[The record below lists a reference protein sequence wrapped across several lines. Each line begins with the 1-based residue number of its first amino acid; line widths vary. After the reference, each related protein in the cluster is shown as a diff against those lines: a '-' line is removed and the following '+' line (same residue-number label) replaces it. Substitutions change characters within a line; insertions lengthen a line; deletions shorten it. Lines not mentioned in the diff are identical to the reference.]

1 MANGVRDRSKLERVP
16 ALSFRTA
23 RYALIFALAAVFWLV
38 GNGTASATM
47 PFTPSFDLSV
57 SNANPGFRANATT
70 VHSVPAGNHLID
82 SINIF
87 IPIQWQIAAG
97 DSYPVGNVV
106 GQVSGKADKGCNGSV
121 DALSPGNLINQALAP
136 TDPSQAEWLAIIDG
150 TWQLLFIVEETS
162 QPREWQISVTLNN
175 ASMPAGMCS
184 PQELKLTING
194 SASPSGSQ
202 VIANPS
208 QAGTYVWDDGLLS
221 LGGSHVA
228 FVSDSV
234 VIGTDPDA
242 DGLANTADNCPT
254 LANPDQL
261 NTDGDALGNA
271 CDTDDD
277 NDTWSDSSEGVIG
290 TDSLLD
296 CGVSAW
302 PADINNDTFV
312 DVIGDISAVANHFG
326 QSVPQAPPRYDIA
339 PDPPNGSIGVI
350 DDVARMAGLFGQ
362 GCSAP

>member
-1 MANGVRDRSKLERVP
+1 
-16 ALSFRTA
+16 
-23 RYALIFALAAVFWLV
+23 
-38 GNGTASATM
+38 M

-57 SNANPGFRANATT
+57 SNANPGFRANTTT

-87 IPIQWQIAAG
+87 IPIQWQIASG
-97 DSYPVGNVV
+97 DSYPAGNVV
-106 GQVSGKADKGCNGSV
+106 GQVSGKADKGCNGSL
-121 DALSPGNLINQALAP
+121 DTLSPGNLINQALAP
-136 TDPSQAEWLAIIDG
+136 TDPSQAEWLATIDG

-184 PQELKLTING
+184 PQELKVTISG
-194 SASPSGSQ
+194 SASPSGAQ

-234 VIGTDPDA
+234 VIGSDTDA
-242 DGLANTADNCPT
+242 DGLANTVDNCPT
-254 LANPDQL
+254 VANPDQL

-271 CDTDDD
+271 CDPDDD
-277 NDTWSDSSEGVIG
+277 NDGFSDVVETSAG
-290 TDSLLD
+290 TSALLD
-296 CGVSAW
+296 CGLNAW
-302 PADINNDTFV
+302 PADINNDGFSDIT
-312 DVIGDISAVANHFG
+312 DVASLTGVFG
-326 QSVPQAPPRYDIA
+326 QSVPPAPARYDIA
-339 PDPPNGSIGVI
+339 PDPPDGFVDIT
-350 DDVARMAGLFGQ
+350 DVSRLTALFGQ
-362 GCSAP
+362 SCGP